1 VLNLDILVFIP
12 HIFIL
17 DNFGC
22 QHSASLSSKEVDYQK
37 LSAFT
42 NETKRS
48 LDLANSILQ
57 QLEEELHRTKN
68 DFTSKTS
75 SIDSMNVKLQ
85 TLSSE
90 NKEAAKKI
98 NELRQEYMNLKADC
112 ETRARHDSKLLA
124 ERDDQIKQ
132 LEEKRCALTDS
143 SKDHETIAELNK
155 ELDATKAVVENE
167 LAAMENLK
175 ASMALKDSR
184 SEASVLSKELEE
196 ANKSNEDLV

>member
-1 VLNLDILVFIP
+1 MPNLYKNGASVLNLDILVFIP

-37 LSAFT
+37 LSVFT

-90 NKEAAKKI
+90 NKEAAKK
-98 NELRQEYMNLKADC
+98 
-112 ETRARHDSKLLA
+112 
-124 ERDDQIKQ
+124 
-132 LEEKRCALTDS
+132 LTS
-143 SKDHETIAELNK
+143 
-155 ELDATKAVVENE
+155 
-167 LAAMENLK
+167 
-175 ASMALKDSR
+175 
-184 SEASVLSKELEE
+184 
-196 ANKSNEDLV
+196 